1 MTNQSSHP
9 CDTGDLPYEVLF
21 RCFANLLP
29 LNAAT
34 VRKNW
39 RERYPFFVRRK
50 TGLCVDVK
58 AADVWFDQRGERLFS
73 QALLDHKR
81 SKNPGWVPAGDVSK
95 EGATT
100 LPAMAPTKATEVDS
114 AGETGEIGDAA

>member
-1 MTNQSSHP
+1 MIQNLHP
-9 CDTGDLPYEVLF
+9 CDLGDLPTEVLF
-21 RCFANLLP
+21 RNFANLLP

-58 AADVWFDQRGERLFS
+58 AADLWLDQRGERLFS
-73 QALLDHKR
+73 QALLNHKR
-81 SKNPGWVPAGDVSK
+81 AINPGWVPAGDVSK
-95 EGATT
+95 VGATT
-100 LPAMAPTKATEVDS
+100 LPAMAPTRATEVDS
-114 AGETGEIGDAA
+114 AAATAEIGDAA